1 MSGSNLIAD
10 KIKSPIQLMAAW
22 FVMLVSVI
30 TVLLTTAVNI
40 EKPDW
45 AAGYL
50 VISSSVVFLIVI
62 VCVFLMLT
70 KYRPHL
76 QDGKEYAE
84 WIKEQGVYSK
94 GIIAPITESE
104 ETNNTNENEKP
115 KAETSDINN
124 ISVSVIDIFGCSEIV
139 ESLKNKRFNA
149 MVHPHRHQEFDTRE
163 ALESI
168 KGEQEGIWIGSRVE
182 ADVAIKAIQ
191 VALKVW
197 PDLKY
202 ISIPSDSSNPP
213 DHVND
218 QIFIGGSSSTPIK
231 RGYRPWSLEE
241 LKALKED
248 ITIEEFHKK
257 IRVKYS

>member
-40 EKPDW
+40 EKPEW

-84 WIKEQGVYSK
+84 WIKEQGTYSE
-94 GIIAPITESE
+94 GIVVSFSPA
-104 ETNNTNENEKP
+104 TNVNNPNSDEIQEV
-115 KAETSDINN
+115 ETSDINN
-124 ISVSVIDIFGCSEIV
+124 VSVSVLDVFGCSEIV

-149 MVHPHRHQEFDTRE
+149 IVHPHRHEEFDKRE
-163 ALESI
+163 PLQTI
-168 KGEQEGIWIGSRVE
+168 KGQHEGIWIGSRVE
-182 ADVAIKAIQ
+182 AALAVKAIK
-191 VALKVW
+191 VALKTW

-202 ISIPSDSSNPP
+202 IVIPSDPP

-218 QIFIGGSSSTPIK
+218 QIFFGGSSSTPVKIGIK
-231 RGYRPWSLEE
+231 PWSLKE
-241 LKALKED
+241 LNTLKED
-248 ITIEEFHKK
+248 ITIEQLHQKVRE
-257 IRVKYS
+257 KYS

>member
-62 VCVFLMLT
+62 SCVFLMLT

-84 WIKEQGVYSK
+84 WIKEQGVYSN
-94 GIIAPITESE
+94 GIIPVD
-104 ETNNTNENEKP
+104 NNREKVNNLKTDEKL
-115 KAETSDINN
+115 KAEISDINN
-124 ISVSVIDIFGCSEIV
+124 ISVSVIDIFGCNEIV
-139 ESLKNKRFNA
+139 ESLKNKRFN
-149 MVHPHRHQEFDTRE
+149 VSIHPHRDEDFDRRE
-163 ALESI
+163 PLKSI

-182 ADVAIKAIQ
+182 PSVAVKAIKVAI
-191 VALKVW
+191 KVW

-202 ISIPSDSSNPP
+202 LSIPSDASNPP

-218 QIFIGGSSSTPIK
+218 QIFIGGSSSTPIS

-241 LKALKED
+241 LKALQED
-248 ITIEEFHKK
+248 ITIEDLHAK
-257 IRVKYS
+257 IREKYS